1 MQKSFFFLV
10 LSAVILFGACEK
22 EGNNLLQ
29 LDGENATGPLLSAGP
44 HETAVRFSTEQTRK
58 FDGKSLSSVLW
69 YTGPRAASTEV
80 RVYGP
85 GNGNAPGA
93 LLYSRDVSSS
103 VRPFSWNEHT
113 LATPISIKG
122 NEELWIGIAFVHAEQ
137 GQTIGCDSGPN
148 RSGGD
153 WLFSNDNQWSTYL
166 TRTGES
172 INWNIRGKI
181 SD

>member
-1 MQKSFFFLV
+1 MKTSFLI
-10 LSAVILFGACEK
+10 LILGAVILFGACDK

-44 HETAVRFSTEQTRK
+44 HETAVRFSPDLTGK
-58 FDGKSLSSVLW
+58 FEGKTLSSVLW

-80 RVYGP
+80 RIYGP
-85 GNGNAPGA
+85 GIGNQPGT
-93 LLYSRDVSSS
+93 LLYSKDVSSS

-113 LATPISIKG
+113 LTTPIPING
-122 NEELWIGIAFVHAEQ
+122 EELWIGIAFVHAEE
-137 GQTIGCDSGPN
+137 GQTIGCDAGPN

-153 WLFSNDNQWSTYL
+153 WLFSTDNEWRTYL

>member
-1 MQKSFFFLV
+1 MQKSFFLFLLGLAI
-10 LSAVILFGACEK
+10 LSGACNK

-44 HETAVRFSTEQTRK
+44 HETAVRFSPEQTRK
-58 FDGKSLSSVLW
+58 FNGKNLSAVLW
-69 YTGPRAASTEV
+69 YTGPRAGSTEV

-85 GNGNAPGA
+85 GTGNTPGT
-93 LLYSRDVSSS
+93 LLYTKDVSSS

-113 LATPISIKG
+113 LSAPIPIKG
-122 NEELWIGIAFVHAEQ
+122 DEEIWIGIAFVLASE
-137 GQTIGCDSGPN
+137 GLTIGCDDGPN

-153 WLFSNDNQWSTYL
+153 WLFSNDNQWRTYL
-166 TRTGES
+166 ARTGES